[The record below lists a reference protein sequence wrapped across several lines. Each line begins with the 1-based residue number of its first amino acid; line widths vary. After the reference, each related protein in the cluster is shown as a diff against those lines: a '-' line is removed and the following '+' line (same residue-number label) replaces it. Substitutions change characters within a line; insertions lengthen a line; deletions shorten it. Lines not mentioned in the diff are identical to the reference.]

1 MKKSFDT
8 ATELKKEMVNSAMSV
23 MTGFY
28 SDIVFDL
35 EKVDELAQ
43 RKHDDW
49 FYWVVRQ
56 TGTHIRNTNKEYE
69 ELKKDLGKSVL
80 VAALIGRSVESGT
93 FEIVYEKQGGQSND

>member
-1 MKKSFDT
+1 
-8 ATELKKEMVNSAMSV
+8 MVNSAMSV

>member
-1 MKKSFDT
+1 
-8 ATELKKEMVNSAMSV
+8 MVNAAMSV

-43 RKHDDW
+43 REHDGW

-56 TGTHIRNTNKEYE
+56 TGTHLRNTNKEYE
-69 ELKKDLGKSVL
+69 ELKKDLGKSVII
-80 VAALIGRSVESGT
+80 AALIGRNVKENA
-93 FEIVYEKQGGQSND
+93 FEIIYEKQGGQSND